1 MKIQNTGSAYPTSI
15 ARKAS
20 HALSITVA
28 LSISIPVAV
37 SAAIS
42 IVPLVAGAE
51 SGYTGCNDSEFGYQQ
66 CLLNLNDFKK
76 HFGREPLSDTEVL
89 GVYGCLHPSDQSNY
103 IPHISIT
110 ELPECR
116 EIPLS
121 PIDN

>member
-1 MKIQNTGSAYPTSI
+1 MKIQNTGSAYPISV

-20 HALSITVA
+20 HALSISVA
-28 LSISIPVAV
+28 L
-37 SAAIS
+37 S
-42 IVPLVAGAE
+42 IVPLVAGVE

-76 HFGREPLSDTEVL
+76 HFGREPLSDTEVQ

-116 EIPLS
+116 EIPLG